1 MQDFTR
7 IRTPVRLERVRYN
20 EFPLYIYIYIYSRC
34 GIFDRG
40 AHTGNPSFLRL
51 VVVKLWF
58 GLGYISMWAYVLCFI
73 KCGFSLLNEIL
84 TNIKLIL
91 QYIWDF

>member
-51 VVVKLWF
+51 VVVMRPW
-58 GLGYISMWAYVLCFI
+58 GLHCISMQGGATCCFQ
-73 KCGFSLLNEIL
+73 CGYGQFHVTI
-84 TNIKLIL
+84 
-91 QYIWDF
+91 